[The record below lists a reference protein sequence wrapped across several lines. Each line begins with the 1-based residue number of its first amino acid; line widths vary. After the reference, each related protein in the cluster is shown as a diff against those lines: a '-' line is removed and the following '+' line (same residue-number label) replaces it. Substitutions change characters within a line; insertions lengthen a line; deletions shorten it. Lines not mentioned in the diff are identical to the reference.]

1 VAGLD
6 LCATSLDLGD
16 RHAASNVIVQA
27 QILIH
32 VDGERTYV
40 TLTGEGIALEI
51 AEELVEIARNMDG
64 ETFVGIRQI
73 EQQRH

>member
-6 LCATSLDLGD
+6 PSATSVDLGD
-16 RHAASNVIVQA
+16 RDAAANVIRA
-27 QILIH
+27 EILIH

-40 TLTGEGIALEI
+40 SITGEGIALAI

-64 ETFVGIRQI
+64 ETFVGIRTI
-73 EQQRH
+73 EQQCH